1 MSSKKWKAAELTRQ
15 AGGVARE
22 PKMRRHMKDVSIAL
36 CATVWT
42 AVLASSAAVAQSAD
56 KFYEGKTIRIIVALG
71 TGGDYD
77 NYARVAG
84 RYLGKYIPGNPTVI
98 VQNMPGAGGLL
109 AANHLANVAP
119 KDGTVIGAL
128 HANTTLAQVTSAPN
142 VEYDVRKFNWIGR
155 TSSGGLNVHHT
166 FAKTGVKSF
175 NDLLT
180 REVVVGGGGPTSDS
194 IVVPTAVNQ
203 MMGTKLKILGGYSGT
218 AETTLALERGE
229 IDMAMQNWEFLRR
242 NNADWLKEKKIN
254 LIVQYGTQRHPELP
268 DVPTIMELAK
278 TDEQR
283 QVWSLFLMS
292 GQIGYS
298 LTMAADVPAD
308 RVAVVRKAFA
318 DMAKDAE
325 LKAEA
330 AKMNLPIE
338 PLTGQQL
345 EQSIQAV
352 FKLEPAAIDKAKALL
367 KR

>member
-1 MSSKKWKAAELTRQ
+1 
-15 AGGVARE
+15 
-22 PKMRRHMKDVSIAL
+22 
-36 CATVWT
+36 
-42 AVLASSAAVAQSAD
+42 
-56 KFYEGKTIRIIVALG
+56 
-71 TGGDYD
+71 
-77 NYARVAG
+77 
-84 RYLGKYIPGNPTVI
+84 
-98 VQNMPGAGGLL
+98 
-109 AANHLANVAP
+109 
-119 KDGTVIGAL
+119 VIGAL
-128 HANTTLAQVTSAPN
+128 HANTTLAQVTGAPN

-166 FAKTGVKSF
+166 FASSGVKSF
-175 NDLLT
+175 DDLLK

-203 MMGTKLKILGGYSGT
+203 LLGTKLKILGGYSGT

-242 NNADWLKEKKIN
+242 NNADWLRDKKIN

-268 DVPTIMELAK
+268 NVPTIMELSK

-292 GQIGYS
+292 GSIGYS
-298 LTMAADVPAD
+298 LAMTPDVPAD
-308 RVAVVRKAFA
+308 RVAVVRKAFVE
-318 DMAKDAE
+318 MAKDPE

-338 PLTGQQL
+338 PLSGEAL
-345 EQSIQAV
+345 EQQIQSV
-352 FKLEPAAIDKAKALL
+352 FKLEPTAIGKAKALL